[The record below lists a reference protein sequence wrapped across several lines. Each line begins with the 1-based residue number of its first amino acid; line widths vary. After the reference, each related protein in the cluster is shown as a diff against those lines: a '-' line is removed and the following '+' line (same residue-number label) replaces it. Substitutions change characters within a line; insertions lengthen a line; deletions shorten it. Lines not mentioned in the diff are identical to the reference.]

1 MLFNESDAK
10 KEPNDKTAVKNVKGS
25 NSLVNLNG
33 VKIKNNIGE
42 SRKAEMVKDLYQRIY
57 AGDSKTNN

>member
-42 SRKAEMVKDLYQRIY
+42 SRKAEMVKDLY
-57 AGDSKTNN
+57 